1 MYVKPTE
8 TKAAEAKNC
17 ENLQACKTLLMEKM
31 ERKDLTV
38 REIKALCIEEQAF
51 MLGTALDA
59 LRELQNDG
67 QIERM
72 YKNFGKGRMVVC
84 YQKTKAPAEERVVH
98 KGPISMAEVYNQT
111 VLKTLAAAPE
121 PLSKSEIAAAGSLNK
136 KTCEAAL
143 NRLQR
148 AKAVAV
154 EGAIRHTAK
163 RLYSIPVYRVIA
175 EYQPE
180 KKKTPKPLVHEATVL
195 AVLGKAKSPLS
206 KKEIAKA
213 GKIGPGT
220 CGFAL
225 ASLKKAKAIVC
236 TQMPRNFSGHWYMV
250 HVYQLTSD
258 SIPVTIP
265 APGEKVLAVLA
276 KMKTP
281 VTAEEISK
289 TLIPPR
295 SVNFVN
301 VEIRELLSQ
310 NKVERVQNFAGTK
323 HLFQIARDEKAAPL
337 QSTEERLLNLLKTHG
352 EMTSADAAPLLGKS
366 LGYTRKCLRDLVNEG
381 KVGVSSTVS
390 KTTRRP
396 WMVYTLK
403 TLGTSKK
410 RTDKVAPLAI
420 LKQQPLPLGRSAK
433 MSLLEEAIVLALTDK
448 PTTPIELYNRFPKGI
463 WKDVW
468 AAVDSLLA
476 AGKIEKIN
484 GELDAEPLF
493 TVAARDKSEPTKTA
507 KAVKTVTVVGTAP
520 LAADKATLKCMLL
533 LAIRSEGPI
542 SLEALANR
550 FSRQTYGEIWSALG
564 ALIEKGRVTKTRG
577 PKKVGRHPETFYT
590 ALEEAVAPATEEIKP
605 TEAPEEAK
613 PRTKPETLK
622 DAISKDYAGQAMT
635 FTDLAW
641 KFRKESPTALLA
653 AINEMEA
660 EGSLEKVKDGAPGAK
675 EVLLYIRK
683 RVMAPTLTPEKTRL
697 LELID
702 ARFKE
707 IEESMKEIVAAVV
720 DNTLAN

>member
-1 MYVKPTE
+1 MYVEPTE
-8 TKAAEAKNC
+8 TKVATRQ
-17 ENLQACKTLLMEKM
+17 NLQACKTLLMEKM
-31 ERKDLTV
+31 DGKSLTI
-38 REIKALCIEEQAF
+38 REIRTICLEEQTF
-51 MLGTALDA
+51 FLGTALDA

-72 YKNFGKGRMVVC
+72 YSRYGKRKLQVC
-84 YQKTKAPAEERVVH
+84 YRKTKVPSPKPKNLHYVRKEVENQVRQALEAFGTLSTAEIAGLLRLSKSYVLDALRSMASGENPVRKIFPTDDKRVSRYTLDPEAPETSREDKILALLKEKKGLTTVETASLIGKSRVHTSRLLRALVDDGKADRIAKCSTSPSCFYVLKTPPTSLPALEKIKHKPRRGCRAADLKAFEKQTLTLLGQQPLRAEEISTRTGYCTAYVRSACQGLAKKGKIKIIAMRRKTSKGWYNLYAIKHAERPDVLVTRKR
-98 KGPISMAEVYNQT
+98 KGPIS
-111 VLKTLAAAPE
+111 
-121 PLSKSEIAAAGSLNK
+121 
-136 KTCEAAL
+136 
-143 NRLQR
+143 
-148 AKAVAV
+148 
-154 EGAIRHTAK
+154 
-163 RLYSIPVYRVIA
+163 
-175 EYQPE
+175 E
-180 KKKTPKPLVHEATVL
+180 KQ
-195 AVLGKAKSPLS
+195 
-206 KKEIAKA
+206 
-213 GKIGPGT
+213 
-220 CGFAL
+220 
-225 ASLKKAKAIVC
+225 IV
-236 TQMPRNFSGHWYMV
+236 
-250 HVYQLTSD
+250 
-258 SIPVTIP
+258 
-265 APGEKVLAVLA
+265 
-276 KMKTP
+276 
-281 VTAEEISK
+281 
-289 TLIPPR
+289 
-295 SVNFVN
+295 
-301 VEIRELLSQ
+301 
-310 NKVERVQNFAGTK
+310 
-323 HLFQIARDEKAAPL
+323 
-337 QSTEERLLNLLKTHG
+337 
-352 EMTSADAAPLLGKS
+352 
-366 LGYTRKCLRDLVNEG
+366 
-381 KVGVSSTVS
+381 
-390 KTTRRP
+390 
-396 WMVYTLK
+396 
-403 TLGTSKK
+403 
-410 RTDKVAPLAI
+410 PLAI

-433 MSLLEEAIVLALTDK
+433 MSLLEETIVLALTEK
-448 PTTPIELYNRFPKGI
+448 PTTPIGLYNRFPKGI

-493 TVAARDKSEPTKTA
+493 TIAPRDKSEPTKTA

-542 SLEALANR
+542 SLGALANR
-550 FSRQTYGEIWSALG
+550 FSRQTYGEIWSALE

-613 PRTKPETLK
+613 LKTKPGTLK
-622 DAISKDYAGQAMT
+622 DAVRKDYAGQAMT

-683 RVMAPTLTPEKTRL
+683 RAMAPTLTPEKTRL